1 MPLVKE
7 EKRPKAK
14 NKKYSR
20 QKKATCTTSKHSWF
34 GAPQLRAANQPPAT
48 QPATL
53 SMEKDAIPRLGPPR
67 MLTLAR
73 HRTSGC
79 RYSRE
84 VREGMAGREL
94 AQFCY

>member
-34 GAPQLRAANQPPAT
+34 GALTNHQR
-48 QPATL
+48 L
-53 SMEKDAIPRLGPPR
+53 SQQR
-67 MLTLAR
+67 
-73 HRTSGC
+73 C
-79 RYSRE
+79 RWKKTPFH
-84 VREGMAGREL
+84 G
-94 AQFCY
+94 